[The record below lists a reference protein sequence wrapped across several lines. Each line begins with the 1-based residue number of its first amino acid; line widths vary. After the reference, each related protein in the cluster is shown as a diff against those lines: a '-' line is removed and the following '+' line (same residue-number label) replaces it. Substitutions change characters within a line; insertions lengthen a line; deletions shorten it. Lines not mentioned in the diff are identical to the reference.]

1 MMLKLKAEREEAERL
16 RAEPVVVNP
25 DQESLQRLKALQQ
38 GQQQKKDKQQQQPKS
53 KDGRARAMGIGAVL
67 AQVAADA
74 AKAAKAGGGD
84 AAKGDGKEGQAAA
97 GVDGEAAGK
106 AQGQQQGGRGRSEE
120 RTEEGEE
127 GRAGPGPGSGA
138 GEESGEGED
147 GEGRVVIGG
156 VENAN
161 PYEGMSAR
169 QRKLLEL
176 RQKLQQCRKQNQNAV
191 IEEKKRKKVRDLPA
205 LVRLKEC
212 GWETVRA
219 GGGFAPGARA
229 FGGLFVLQ

>member
-38 GQQQKKDKQQQQPKS
+38 GQQQHKDKQQQQPKG

-74 AKAAKAGGGD
+74 AQAAKAGSGE

-97 GVDGEAAGK
+97 AGVEVEGAGK
-106 AQGQQQGGRGRSEE
+106 AQGQQQDGRGRSEE
-120 RTEEGEE
+120 RAEEGEE

-138 GEESGEGED
+138 EEESGEGED
-147 GEGRVVIGG
+147 GEGRVVVGG

-191 IEEKKRKKVRDLPA
+191 IEEKKRKKVRELSA
-205 LVRLKEC
+205 TLGMFGL
-212 GWETVRA
+212 GGETLRT
-219 GGGFAPGARA
+219 GGRVTVSANAY
-229 FGGLFVLQ
+229 